1 MQSAWSGS
9 FCAAHEN
16 QFENKCRVRE
26 CTNDRLPVSQA
37 CELHKPEWDRYVYQH
52 SRQKIKQK
60 LQRPAENLEWNP
72 AIIENIQPHDQET
85 PEVARKHYFGPA

>member
-1 MQSAWSGS
+1 MHLIIVKELCKVPGVVT

-52 SRQKIKQK
+52 SRQNLAEIKQK
-60 LQRPAENLEWNP
+60 LQKIWNG
-72 AIIENIQPHDQET
+72 IQQL
-85 PEVARKHYFGPA
+85 